1 MFYSQL
7 ILAKKGP
14 LGTIWI
20 AAHLER
26 KLRKNQVTET
36 NISVSV
42 DSILFPEAPI
52 ALRLSGHLLLGV
64 VRIYSRK
71 VNYLFH
77 DCSEA
82 LTKIKQAFH
91 SGVVDLPPEA
101 ATAPFNAI
109 TLPEN
114 FDLDE
119 LEPLPDR
126 ESAMLLSNGAA
137 EHHVTTREQI
147 TLQDPMDDNIYFG
160 SQFGL
165 DERFPESDVPRMGF
179 DFDEEELEKA
189 KVQEPSPKEITLQ
202 EDVLPSLVHDQA
214 MDYDRIDQMDAM
226 DMDPMTPAPPTM
238 MDLDLENPDIQVEH
252 FDEPDHLAPMMGA
265 HDQLEPA
272 IDMVDVVESTLDEPS
287 LEKPADE
294 GLGGE
299 EPTVNEVGIEEPVV
313 EELVAEDVVEERV
326 VTEGMMEEPVIT
338 VPDELV
344 PIVEVVAAEQSKP
357 DSPARPFDFDQEEVP
372 DAETLRSAVE
382 PQTEQEPN
390 VLDLD
395 KNMLIVE
402 SELDRNRP
410 LAMEDD
416 VVMEERELLVEESI
430 MEVSREEAPS
440 SVKAP
445 NMDDDLPADDDVLA
459 ILLGGRGTPALG
471 VIPTPTEA
479 VVPAQKW
486 KRAPK
491 PALRKRKP
499 VLDMAIAVPGEVMR
513 EQLANTDNIRRVRKK
528 APCTRH
534 ELWEVQK
541 QSLGHLMFCEPSLPG
556 VCAELHELYERMLVS
571 GEIAL
576 PSADSAHAR
585 TPESEKVPQTP
596 QIDSL
601 PKDPKEEE
609 PKHEGREEET
619 REDEPEDE
627 RRAIEPEP
635 QPDAQEVAH
644 VQASLDP
651 DGLASMENAVQFP
664 EDEALGFSPTPTP
677 VETDLQLE
685 GNEEMNLQEIKETL
699 QLEGNA
705 EMNVQ
710 EIKETLWLEGNAEM
724 NVQEIKET
732 QMNEGV
738 QPMEPLLLTE
748 VQNETLGAAV
758 READTQLEAAN
769 EAAVAVVAE
778 ATITGLDADG
788 VVFELKEDL
797 NNEEIQFPGESQ
809 DIVFLN
815 QDDDELHEE
824 TEEYLDGT
832 QIAAKESLQGFGGWS
847 ARTRAVGRYLQGA
860 FENINTDTNREE
872 GDVAKFGLDHTLRG
886 KSRKEAARMFFETL
900 VLKTKDY
907 IDVEQAQPY
916 SEIYL
921 TARPKLMK
929 ARF

>member
-165 DERFPESDVPRMGF
+165 DERFPESDVPRMGI

-189 KVQEPSPKEITLQ
+189 KGQEPSPKEITLQ
-202 EDVLPSLVHDQA
+202 EDVLPSLMHDQA

-252 FDEPDHLAPMMGA
+252 FDEPDHLAPVMGA

-326 VTEGMMEEPVIT
+326 VTEGMVEEPVIT

-357 DSPARPFDFDQEEVP
+357 DSPAHPFDFDQEEVP

-402 SELDRNRP
+402 SELDRP
-410 LAMEDD
+410 LAMEDN

-471 VIPTPTEA
+471 VIPTPTEV

-499 VLDMAIAVPGEVMR
+499 VLDMAIAVPGDVMR

-541 QSLGHLMFCEPSLPG
+541 QSLGYQMFCEPSLPG
-556 VCAELHELYERMLVS
+556 VCPELHELYERMLVS

-651 DGLASMENAVQFP
+651 DGGLASMENAVQFP
-664 EDEALGFSPTPTP
+664 EDEALAFSPTPTP

-710 EIKETLWLEGNAEM
+710 EIKETLRLEGNAEM

-732 QMNEGV
+732 QVNEGV

-748 VQNETLGAAV
+748 VQNETPGAAV

-769 EAAVAVVAE
+769 EAEVGVVEE

-788 VVFELKEDL
+788 VVFEVKEDL

-832 QIAAKESLQGFGGWS
+832 QIAPKESLQGFGGWS

>member
-165 DERFPESDVPRMGF
+165 DERFPESDVPRMGI

-189 KVQEPSPKEITLQ
+189 KGQEPSPKEITLQ
-202 EDVLPSLVHDQA
+202 EDVLPSLMHDHA

-252 FDEPDHLAPMMGA
+252 FEEPDHLAPVMGA

-272 IDMVDVVESTLDEPS
+272 IDIVDVVESTLEEPS

-313 EELVAEDVVEERV
+313 EELVAEDIVEERV
-326 VTEGMMEEPVIT
+326 VTEGVVEEPVIT

-395 KNMLIVE
+395 KNMLMVE

-471 VIPTPTEA
+471 VIPTPTEL

-499 VLDMAIAVPGEVMR
+499 VLDMAIAVPGDVMR

-528 APCTRH
+528 APCTRL

-541 QSLGHLMFCEPSLPG
+541 QSLGYQMFCEPSLPG

-571 GEIAL
+571 GETAL
-576 PSADSAHAR
+576 PSADSAHVR

-619 REDEPEDE
+619 KEDEPEDE

-651 DGLASMENAVQFP
+651 DGLASMENAVRFP

-710 EIKETLWLEGNAEM
+710 EIKET
-724 NVQEIKET
+724 

-738 QPMEPLLLTE
+738 QPMLTE
-748 VQNETLGAAV
+748 VQNETSGAAV
-758 READTQLEAAN
+758 READTQLEAEN
-769 EAAVAVVAE
+769 EAEVGVVEE

-788 VVFELKEDL
+788 VVFEVKEDL
-797 NNEEIQFPGESQ
+797 NNEVSWNHLPITAL
-809 DIVFLN
+809 FLN

-832 QIAAKESLQGFGGWS
+832 QIAPKESLQGFGGWS

>member
-189 KVQEPSPKEITLQ
+189 KGQEPSPKEITLQ
-202 EDVLPSLVHDQA
+202 EDVLPSLMHDQA

-252 FDEPDHLAPMMGA
+252 FDEPDHLAPVMGA

-313 EELVAEDVVEERV
+313 EELVAEDIVEERV
-326 VTEGMMEEPVIT
+326 VTEGMVEEPVIT

-357 DSPARPFDFDQEEVP
+357 DSPAHPFDFDQEEVP

-402 SELDRNRP
+402 SELDRP

-471 VIPTPTEA
+471 VIPTPTEV

-499 VLDMAIAVPGEVMR
+499 VLDMAIAVPGDVMR

-541 QSLGHLMFCEPSLPG
+541 QSLGHQMFCEPSLPG

-651 DGLASMENAVQFP
+651 DVQFP
-664 EDEALGFSPTPTP
+664 EDEALAVSPTATP
-677 VETDLQLE
+677 VETDLRLE

-710 EIKETLWLEGNAEM
+710 EIKETLRLEGNAEM

-748 VQNETLGAAV
+748 C
-758 READTQLEAAN
+758 
-769 EAAVAVVAE
+769 
-778 ATITGLDADG
+778 
-788 VVFELKEDL
+788 
-797 NNEEIQFPGESQ
+797 
-809 DIVFLN
+809 
-815 QDDDELHEE
+815 
-824 TEEYLDGT
+824 
-832 QIAAKESLQGFGGWS
+832 
-847 ARTRAVGRYLQGA
+847 RAVGRYLQGA

>member
-147 TLQDPMDDNIYFG
+147 TLQDPMDENFYFG

-165 DERFPESDVPRMGF
+165 DERFPDGDVPRMGI

-189 KVQEPSPKEITLQ
+189 KSQEPSPREITLE
-202 EDVLPSLVHDQA
+202 EDVVLPLMDDQA
-214 MDYDRIDQMDAM
+214 IDYNRMDQMDAM

-238 MDLDLENPDIQVEH
+238 MDLDLENPEMQVEH
-252 FDEPDHLAPMMGA
+252 MEEPDQLAPVTEA
-265 HDQLEPA
+265 LDQLEPSG
-272 IDMVDVVESTLDEPS
+272 DMVDVVESTL
-287 LEKPADE
+287 EKPISEKVVDE
-294 GLGGE
+294 DLNVE
-299 EPTVNEVGIEEPVV
+299 EPTINEVAIEEPVV
-313 EELVAEDVVEERV
+313 EELVVEDVVKERV
-326 VTEGMMEEPVIT
+326 VTEGIGEEPVIT

-357 DSPARPFDFDQEEVP
+357 GSPAHPFDFDQEEVP

-382 PQTEQEPN
+382 PLAEQEPN
-390 VLDLD
+390 VFDLD
-395 KNMLIVE
+395 KDILMAEE
-402 SELDRNRP
+402 SKLTSA
-410 LAMEDD
+410 LAEEED
-416 VVMEERELLVEESI
+416 VMMEERELLVEESV
-430 MEVSREEAPS
+430 MEVSREDAPS

-445 NMDDDLPADDDVLA
+445 NMDDDLPADNDVLA
-459 ILLGGRGTPALG
+459 ILLGGRGTPALR
-471 VIPTPTEA
+471 VIPTPTE
-479 VVPAQKW
+479 VVAPAPKW
-486 KRAPK
+486 KRGPK
-491 PALRKRKP
+491 PAVRKRKP
-499 VLDMAIAVPGEVMR
+499 VLDMAIAVPGDVMR

-528 APCTRH
+528 APCTRR

-541 QSLGHLMFCEPSLPG
+541 QSLAQQMFCEPSLPG
-556 VCAELHELYERMLVS
+556 MCTELHRLYERMLVI
-571 GEIAL
+571 GEAAL
-576 PSADSAHAR
+576 PSAGPAHER
-585 TPESEKVPQTP
+585 TPETEKLAQTP
-596 QIDSL
+596 QIDG
-601 PKDPKEEE
+601 PPEDPKEEE
-609 PKHEGREEET
+609 PKDEDGKEET
-619 REDEPEDE
+619 KEDEPKDE
-627 RRAIEPEP
+627 GRTLEPEP
-635 QPDAQEVAH
+635 QSHTQEVPDE
-644 VQASLDP
+644 QANVLPDRGKDVEKFEEIHLD
-651 DGLASMENAVQFP
+651 
-664 EDEALGFSPTPTP
+664 ED
-677 VETDLQLE
+677 
-685 GNEEMNLQEIKETL
+685 
-699 QLEGNA
+699 
-705 EMNVQ
+705 
-710 EIKETLWLEGNAEM
+710 
-724 NVQEIKET
+724 
-732 QMNEGV
+732 V
-738 QPMEPLLLTE
+738 QPLELLLPTE
-748 VQNETLGAAV
+748 AEAETSGAAGV
-758 READTQLEAAN
+758 REPDTQQG
-769 EAAVAVVAE
+769 VAE
-778 ATITGLDADG
+778 ADMG
-788 VVFELKEDL
+788 VVEQTTIAGVEPDVLLEVKEDL
-797 NNEEIQFPGESQ
+797 NDEVSSNVLPISAFWGPYGNAEPKSL
-809 DIVFLN
+809 DFLC
-815 QDDDELHEE
+815 
-824 TEEYLDGT
+824 
-832 QIAAKESLQGFGGWS
+832 
-847 ARTRAVGRYLQGA
+847 RAVGRYLQGA
-860 FENINTDTNREE
+860 FENVSTDPGRTED
-872 GDVAKFGLDHTLRG
+872 DVVKIGLDYTLRG

-907 IDVEQAQPY
+907 IHVEQAQPY

>member
-126 ESAMLLSNGAA
+126 ESAMLLSNG
-137 EHHVTTREQI
+137 
-147 TLQDPMDDNIYFG
+147 Y
-160 SQFGL
+160 
-165 DERFPESDVPRMGF
+165 
-179 DFDEEELEKA
+179 
-189 KVQEPSPKEITLQ
+189 
-202 EDVLPSLVHDQA
+202 
-214 MDYDRIDQMDAM
+214 
-226 DMDPMTPAPPTM
+226 
-238 MDLDLENPDIQVEH
+238 
-252 FDEPDHLAPMMGA
+252 
-265 HDQLEPA
+265 
-272 IDMVDVVESTLDEPS
+272 DMVDVVESTLDEPG

-313 EELVAEDVVEERV
+313 EELVAEDIVEERV
-326 VTEGMMEEPVIT
+326 VTEGMVEEPVIT

-344 PIVEVVAAEQSKP
+344 PIVEVVADEQSKP
-357 DSPARPFDFDQEEVP
+357 DSPAHPFDFDQEEVP

-402 SELDRNRP
+402 SELDRYP
-410 LAMEDD
+410 
-416 VVMEERELLVEESI
+416 
-430 MEVSREEAPS
+430 
-440 SVKAP
+440 
-445 NMDDDLPADDDVLA
+445 
-459 ILLGGRGTPALG
+459 LG
-471 VIPTPTEA
+471 VIPTPTEV

-499 VLDMAIAVPGEVMR
+499 VLDMAIAVPGDVMR

-541 QSLGHLMFCEPSLPG
+541 QSLGHQMFCEPSLPG

-664 EDEALGFSPTPTP
+664 EDEALAVSPTPTP
-677 VETDLQLE
+677 VETDLRLE

-699 QLEGNA
+699 Q
-705 EMNVQ
+705 
-710 EIKETLWLEGNAEM
+710 LEGNAEM

-748 VQNETLGAAV
+748 VQNETSGAAV

-769 EAAVAVVAE
+769 EAEVGVVEE

-788 VVFELKEDL
+788 VVFEVKEDL
-797 NNEEIQFPGESQ
+797 NNEC
-809 DIVFLN
+809 
-815 QDDDELHEE
+815 
-824 TEEYLDGT
+824 
-832 QIAAKESLQGFGGWS
+832 
-847 ARTRAVGRYLQGA
+847 RAVGRYLQGA

>member
-189 KVQEPSPKEITLQ
+189 KGQEPSPKEITLQ
-202 EDVLPSLVHDQA
+202 EDVLPSLMHDQA

-252 FDEPDHLAPMMGA
+252 FDEPDHLAPVMGA

-326 VTEGMMEEPVIT
+326 VTEGMVEEPVIT

-357 DSPARPFDFDQEEVP
+357 DTPARPFDFDQEEVP

-471 VIPTPTEA
+471 VIPTPTEV

-541 QSLGHLMFCEPSLPG
+541 QSLGHQMFSEPSLPG

-619 REDEPEDE
+619 KEDEPEDE

-651 DGLASMENAVQFP
+651 D
-664 EDEALGFSPTPTP
+664 
-677 VETDLQLE
+677 E

-710 EIKETLWLEGNAEM
+710 EIKETLRLEGNAEM

-732 QMNEGV
+732 QVNEGV

-748 VQNETLGAAV
+748 VQNETPGAAV

-769 EAAVAVVAE
+769 EAEV
-778 ATITGLDADG
+778 GC
-788 VVFELKEDL
+788 
-797 NNEEIQFPGESQ
+797 
-809 DIVFLN
+809 
-815 QDDDELHEE
+815 
-824 TEEYLDGT
+824 
-832 QIAAKESLQGFGGWS
+832 
-847 ARTRAVGRYLQGA
+847 RAVGRYLQGA
-860 FENINTDTNREE
+860 FENINSDSNREE

>member
-165 DERFPESDVPRMGF
+165 DERFPESDVPRMGI

-189 KVQEPSPKEITLQ
+189 KGQEPSSKEITLQ
-202 EDVLPSLVHDQA
+202 EDVLPSLMHDQA

-238 MDLDLENPDIQVEH
+238 MDLDLENPDIQVEL
-252 FDEPDHLAPMMGA
+252 FEEPDHLAPVMGA

-272 IDMVDVVESTLDEPS
+272 IDMVDAVESTLEEPS

-294 GLGGE
+294 ELGGE

-326 VTEGMMEEPVIT
+326 VTEGVVEEPVIT

-344 PIVEVVAAEQSKP
+344 PIVEVLAAKQSKP
-357 DSPARPFDFDQEEVP
+357 DSPAHPFDFDQEEVP

-382 PQTEQEPN
+382 PQTEQEPH

-395 KNMLIVE
+395 KNVLMVE
-402 SELDRNRP
+402 SELDRP

-416 VVMEERELLVEESI
+416 VVMEERELLVEEPI
-430 MEVSREEAPS
+430 MEVSREEALS

-471 VIPTPTEA
+471 VIPTPTEV

-499 VLDMAIAVPGEVMR
+499 VLDMAIAVPGDVMR

-528 APCTRH
+528 APCTRR

-541 QSLGHLMFCEPSLPG
+541 QSLGYQMFCEPSLPG

-571 GEIAL
+571 GETAL
-576 PSADSAHAR
+576 PSADSAHVR

-619 REDEPEDE
+619 KEDEPEDE
-627 RRAIEPEP
+627 RRAIEPET
-635 QPDAQEVAH
+635 QRDAQEVAH
-644 VQASLDP
+644 LQASLDP
-651 DGLASMENAVQFP
+651 DGGEVYVNETVRTPQLQEPVVSDQDLIQDFTRDTTADSVKASGMAAEQPVEEIPAQIVMAPTETAEGLASMENAVQFP
-664 EDEALGFSPTPTP
+664 EDEALGFSPTPTL

-685 GNEEMNLQEIKETL
+685 GNEETNLQEIKETL

-710 EIKETLWLEGNAEM
+710 EIKETLQLEGNAEM

-732 QMNEGV
+732 QMSEGV

-748 VQNETLGAAV
+748 VQNETSGAAV

-769 EAAVAVVAE
+769 EAEVELVEE

-788 VVFELKEDL
+788 VVFEVKEDL
-797 NNEEIQFPGESQ
+797 NNEC
-809 DIVFLN
+809 FLTKMMMSYMRR
-815 QDDDELHEE
+815 Q
-824 TEEYLDGT
+824 
-832 QIAAKESLQGFGGWS
+832 
-847 ARTRAVGRYLQGA
+847 R
-860 FENINTDTNREE
+860 NIWM
-872 GDVAKFGLDHTLRG
+872 V
-886 KSRKEAARMFFETL
+886 
-900 VLKTKDY
+900 
-907 IDVEQAQPY
+907 
-916 SEIYL
+916 
-921 TARPKLMK
+921 PKLLPRNHYRVLV
-929 ARF
+929 AGQHVPGL